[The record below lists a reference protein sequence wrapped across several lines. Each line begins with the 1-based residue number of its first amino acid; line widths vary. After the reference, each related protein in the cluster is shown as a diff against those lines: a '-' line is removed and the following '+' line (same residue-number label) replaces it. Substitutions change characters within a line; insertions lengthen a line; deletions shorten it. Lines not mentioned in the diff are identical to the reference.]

1 MAPFPMWVMTK
12 VTRDSNFFYILTHG
26 ESYKSMSFV
35 SPTPHRERGGMTK
48 VTLESNFFYISSQE
62 KSYESMSPLSPLG
75 GFGGN
80 PPDRS

>member
-35 SPTPHRERGGMTK
+35 SPTPHRERGGNDK
-48 VTLESNFFYISSQE
+48 GDAGIKLFLYLFSRE
-62 KSYESMSPLSPLG
+62 KL
-75 GFGGN
+75 
-80 PPDRS
+80 